1 MDLSHPQSNL
11 SLGFSSSHASP
22 PPRSNP
28 PVSLQ
33 LMEPQTGNGNLDVES
48 DDDEDKEVEEFRI
61 LGHSMCL
68 KRRRDCDSSSSSFAT
83 KRVSVEP
90 TRIMPLCARGVANP
104 STLELLMTVFRE
116 ASSDM
121 KLVLENLGE

>member
-33 LMEPQTGNGNLDVES
+33 LMELQTENGNLDVES

-61 LGHSMCL
+61 LGHSICL

-90 TRIMPLCARGVANP
+90 DLDTHNAVVRAWGCQPLYIGIVDDGV
-104 STLELLMTVFRE
+104 
-116 ASSDM
+116 
-121 KLVLENLGE
+121 

>member
-33 LMEPQTGNGNLDVES
+33 LMEPQTENGNLDVES
-48 DDDEDKEVEEFRI
+48 DDDEDKEVEEFSI

-90 TRIMPLCARGVANP
+90 DLDTHNAVVRAWGCQPLYIGIVDDGV
-104 STLELLMTVFRE
+104 
-116 ASSDM
+116 
-121 KLVLENLGE
+121 

>member
-33 LMEPQTGNGNLDVES
+33 LMEPQTENGNLDVES

-68 KRRRDCDSSSSSFAT
+68 KRRRDCDSSSSSFAA
-83 KRVSVEP
+83 KRVSIEP
-90 TRIMPLCARGVANP
+90 DLDARKAVVRAWGCQPLYIGV
-104 STLELLMTVFRE
+104 
-116 ASSDM
+116 
-121 KLVLENLGE
+121 GEGGV